1 MELGPFSLAVW
12 VSLETWEGPD
22 AHLRLNQTLSL
33 LFPTFGPI
41 VLLAYI
47 LSRVYLTVEIFLVI
61 PYIDPRVYQEPSFA
75 TYWPH
80 FS

>member
-1 MELGPFSLAVW
+1 MELGLFSLAAW
-12 VSLETWEGPD
+12 VSLETWGGGSD
-22 AHLRLNQTLSL
+22 AHLRLNQTL
-33 LFPTFGPI
+33 PI
-41 VLLAYI
+41 VPDFWTHCTSCI